1 MYKQQKIMIDYDKF
15 FRIIGIVFCSLC
27 LLFSLFYSKGDKET
41 KKNDRITRVDT
52 IIKRDTIIIDKPQ
65 PIYITKTKVVRDTL
79 KTTDTIP
86 QFVEVEVPIE
96 TKEYKDSSYYCRISG
111 FQPFL
116 EHLEVYPVQTTI
128 TKEITQYKAK
138 KWNCGIQAGFG
149 YGVFNKKP
157 DLYIGIGVNYNIR

>member
-1 MYKQQKIMIDYDKF
+1 MYDKF
-15 FRIIGIVFCSLC
+15 IRCTCFIVCLFC
-27 LLFSLFYSKGDKET
+27 LLFSIFYSKGDKET
-41 KKNDRITRVDT
+41 TKNDGITKIDT
-52 IIKRDTIIIDKPQ
+52 IYKRDTIIIDKPQ
-65 PIYITKTKVVRDTL
+65 PIYITKAKVVRDTL

-111 FQPFL
+111 FKASL

-128 TKEITQYKAK
+128 TKEITQYRVK
-138 KWNCGIQAGFG
+138 KWGIGIQAGFG

-157 DLYIGIGVNYNIR
+157 DMFIGIGVNYNIR